1 MQKFTNPLDNIRVA
15 KPCPADWNGM
25 FGNDRKR
32 FCGECK
38 LNVYNLS
45 DMTRREAETFLL
57 ESEGRVCVRYFQRAD
72 GSVITNDCPVGLAA
86 LKRRVS
92 KAITAVFSMFAGI
105 FGGIFAF
112 GLLKEQPSAVAG
124 GITINSVRG
133 NDSRSVPPPPSYP
146 TMGNVAIT
154 GALPVEVEGKVSNLD
169 ELKGKFIVGQKE
181 APRRKK

>member
-45 DMTRREAETFLL
+45 DMTRREAETFLI

-72 GSVITNDCPVGLAA
+72 GTVLTKDCPVGLAA

-92 KAITAVFSMFAGI
+92 KAMTAVFSMFAGI

-112 GLLKEQPSAVAG
+112 GLLKEPSAVAG
-124 GITINSVRG
+124 GITVNPVNVRTA
-133 NDSRSVPPPPSYP
+133 PPAN
-146 TMGNVAIT
+146 TMTGAVAIQ
-154 GALPVEVEGKVSNLD
+154 GDVSPIEVEGKISNLD
-169 ELKGKFIVGQKE
+169 ELKGKFVVGQKE
-181 APRRKK
+181 APRKQK

>member
-57 ESEGRVCVRYFQRAD
+57 ESEGRICVRYFRRED
-72 GSVITNDCPVGLAA
+72 GTVLTKDCPVGLAA

-105 FGGIFAF
+105 FGGIIGF
-112 GLLKEQPSAVAG
+112 GLLKENPRAVAG
-124 GITINSVRG
+124 GITVNPVNIRTVPSPPVVVPVTGKDAIQGAFVR
-133 NDSRSVPPPPSYP
+133 P
-146 TMGNVAIT
+146 I
-154 GALPVEVEGKVSNLD
+154 EVEGKISNLND
-169 ELKGKFIVGQKE
+169 VKGEIVV
-181 APRRKK
+181 RKKATRK

>member
-1 MQKFTNPLDNIRVA
+1 MQKFTSPLDNIRVA

-25 FGNDRKR
+25 MGTSRKR

-57 ESEGRVCVRYFQRAD
+57 ESEGRVCVRYFRRDD
-72 GSVITNDCPVGLAA
+72 GTVLTKDCPVGLAA

-112 GLLKEQPSAVAG
+112 GLLKEGPTAVAG
-124 GITINSVRG
+124 GITVNPVNTRTAPPAPVYPVMGDIENLGGLGPTETRG
-133 NDSRSVPPPPSYP
+133 K
-146 TMGNVAIT
+146 I
-154 GALPVEVEGKVSNLD
+154 SNLKD
-169 ELKGKFIVGQKE
+169 VKGEFVVGQKE
-181 APRRKK
+181 APRKK

>member
-25 FGNDRKR
+25 FGSDRKR

-57 ESEGRVCVRYFQRAD
+57 ESEGRVCVRYFQRPD
-72 GSVITNDCPVGLAA
+72 GTVITKDCPVGIAA

-92 KAITAVFSMFAGI
+92 RAITAVFSMFAGI
-105 FGGIFAF
+105 FGGVIGF
-112 GLLKEQPSAVAG
+112 GLLRERPAAVAG
-124 GITINSVRG
+124 AIRVNSVSG
-133 NDSRSVPPPPSYP
+133 NSAVSVPPPPTYP
-146 TMGNVAIT
+146 TMGNVAVQGDIS
-154 GALPVEVEGKVSNLD
+154 PIEVEGRISNLHD
-169 ELKGKFIVGQKE
+169 VKGQLEVRQNNK
-181 APRRKK
+181 RR

>member
-1 MQKFTNPLDNIRVA
+1 
-15 KPCPADWNGM
+15 M

-45 DMTRREAETFLL
+45 DMTRREAESFLL
-57 ESEGRVCVRYFQRAD
+57 ESEGRVSVRYFRRDD
-72 GSVITNDCPVGLAA
+72 GTVLTKDCPVGLAA

-112 GLLKEQPSAVAG
+112 GC
-124 GITINSVRG
+124 
-133 NDSRSVPPPPSYP
+133 
-146 TMGNVAIT
+146 
-154 GALPVEVEGKVSNLD
+154 
-169 ELKGKFIVGQKE
+169 
-181 APRRKK
+181 